1 MSVNE
6 FLPLNVYL
14 FGISSD
20 VFECLRLLTWNGLI
34 RFERVLSAKDAGE
47 EA

>member
-14 FGISSD
+14 GISSD